1 MEHNAAKT
9 DYRDRIDR
17 VLVHIRDHLD
27 DDLDLD
33 ELADIAC
40 LSRFHWHRVYR
51 ELIGETVWQ
60 TVHRLR
66 LARASLQLI
75 ESDAAISE
83 IAVRAGYSSRQAF
96 ARAFGESYGVSPL
109 RYRALGGYQLHS
121 GANAEEVGNMY
132 EIRLEHRDPCRIAG
146 FVHTGPYREINVT
159 FGKLTAELSTIGPV
173 AHKTMAA
180 VYFDDIDLVDDDRL
194 QSLAGVVLREGVPVP
209 DGMEHVVLPGGRYA
223 VLIHKG
229 PYSELQRAY
238 SYLFGTWLKEC
249 GETLRP
255 VPVAESYL
263 NTPVMVSPKDLV
275 TEILL
280 AIE

>member
-1 MEHNAAKT
+1 MKHTAAKA

-66 LARASLQLI
+66 LSRASLQLT
-75 ESDAAISE
+75 ESDAPISE
-83 IAVRAGYSSRQAF
+83 IAIRAGYSGRQAF

-109 RYRALGGYQLHS
+109 RYRAQGGHQLHIDPGS
-121 GANAEEVGNMY
+121 EKGGEMY
-132 EIRLEHRDPCRIAG
+132 EIRFETRPGLRIAG
-146 FVHTGPYREINVT
+146 FVHTGPYRDINVT
-159 FGKLTAELSTIGPV
+159 FGKLTAELSTNGPV
-173 AHKTMAA
+173 AHEAMAA
-180 VYFDDIDLVDDDRL
+180 VYLDDPDLVAENQL
-194 QSLAGVVLREGVPVP
+194 QSLAGVVLSEGVPVP
-209 DGMEHVVLPGGRYA
+209 SAMEHVDLPGGRYA
-223 VLIHKG
+223 ILVHKG
-229 PYSELQRAY
+229 PYSELQKAY
-238 SYLFGTWLKEC
+238 SYLFGTWLKES

-255 VPVAESYL
+255 VPAAEIYL
-263 NTPVMVSPKDLV
+263 NTPVTAAPKDLV